1 MEKHFKNQ
9 ILKFKLYGFFKN
21 LRFFD
26 PFLLLYLT
34 YNEISVAQIGILYAI
49 REAIIYFMEIPS
61 GVIADNYGK
70 KNELVICFLFYI
82 SSFVFFFIGGEF
94 YIFVFAFILFGLG
107 EAFRSGTHK
116 AMIMDFMDYHNVK
129 DQKSK
134 IYGST
139 RAISMVGS
147 TLSSL
152 LSIVIVTIIPNLSF
166 LFIIAIIP
174 YIADLVL
181 ILSYPE
187 YLNLRDES
195 DITIK
200 DFVNKTIYAVINVF
214 KTGEKSIVVLDSALY
229 QAIFKTIKD
238 YIQLI
243 LFAILVNEML
253 KTESDTE
260 IIIAVIYAGL
270 YFLSAIASK
279 YSHVLLTLRHRDIV
293 LNSIWL
299 ITSGASLV
307 FVLVSPSLTT
317 IIIGFSLFYILLN
330 LRKPIMVEKIGDICE
345 INERASILSIESQIA
360 SLIIIIIAPLFGYLY
375 EFYGYEYIFVVIA
388 VIGLIIPFIN
398 LLKKA
403 V

>member
-1 MEKHFKNQ
+1 MGKHFRNQ

-34 YNEISVAQIGILYAI
+34 YNDINVVQIGILYAI

-152 LSIVIVTIIPNLSF
+152 LSIVIVSIIPNLSF

-174 YIADLVL
+174 YIADLLL

-195 DITIK
+195 DITIR
-200 DFVNKTIYAVINVF
+200 DFVNKTIYAVVNVF
-214 KTGEKSIVVLDSALY
+214 KTGEKSIVVIDSALY

-243 LFAILVNEML
+243 LFAILVTEML
-253 KTESDTE
+253 KTESETE
-260 IIIAVIYAGL
+260 VIIAVIYAGL
-270 YFLSAIASK
+270 YLLSAIASK
-279 YSHVLLTLRHRDIV
+279 YSHVLLKLRHRDIV

-317 IIIGFSLFYILLN
+317 VIIGFSLFYILLN

-345 INERASILSIESQIA
+345 SNERASILSIESQIA
-360 SLIIIIIAPLFGYLY
+360 SLTIIIIAPLFGYLY
-375 EFYGYEYIFVVIA
+375 EFYGYEYIFMVIS

-398 LLKKA
+398 LIKKA

>member
-116 AMIMDFMDYHNVK
+116 AMIMDFMDYHNIK

>member
-1 MEKHFKNQ
+1 MEKHFNNQ